1 MSGDI
6 IRRREG
12 ERVKRDYRIQPTQAT
27 AQENLAGAVEV
38 VGEHLIS
45 LKGLWPRRSDYA
57 ELRRSWARDLLA
69 GVTVGIVALPLALGF
84 GVASGVGAA
93 AGLITAVVAGIVA
106 AVFGGSHLQISG
118 PTGAMTVVLLPVIA
132 QHGVQQVPLL
142 AVMAGVIVILMG
154 LSAMGRAI
162 EMVPFPVVE
171 GFTTG
176 IGVIIL
182 LQQFPLLL
190 GAPKGESES
199 TLMATYQTLRHAD
212 WSAAVAPLLVA
223 GLTIALHLPGKRFPK
238 LPISLLA
245 IVVVTVVTELAGL
258 PVDRIGAL
266 PAGLPAPALPVI
278 DLPTLRD
285 LAAPALAVAALA
297 ALESL
302 LSARVADGMVPD
314 LGRTKPDRELVGQGL
329 ANLASGL
336 FGGLP
341 ATGAIARTAVNV
353 RSGGRTRLASVT
365 HAVLL
370 LVIMLA
376 LGPVVSRIPLA
387 ALGGVLVV
395 VALRMVNP
403 AVFRTIFRTTRADR
417 NTFVITLLAT
427 VFLDLVLAVLLG
439 AAMAAVMSL
448 RHMAKYSIVRRQY
461 LPADTRE
468 GVIDYTPAQERLRD
482 RIAIFRVD
490 GALFYGDASRFTD
503 LVTDV
508 EDVDVV
514 IIRFHRM
521 HILDAS
527 GGEALKD
534 TIRQLSRR
542 GIPVIAQGITDA
554 QLRTVTSMGAF
565 DPANHVVELSQAISR
580 AEALIGAEEAAVR
593 PPAPA
598 AIRPAGRRPRGPR
611 LLPRRGSAGRRR

>member
-1 MSGDI
+1 M
-6 IRRREG
+6 
-12 ERVKRDYRIQPTQAT
+12 KRDYRVQPSQAS
-27 AQENLAGAVEV
+27 AQESLAGAVGL
-38 VGEHLIS
+38 VGDHLIS
-45 LKGLWPRRSDYA
+45 LKGLWPRRADYA
-57 ELRRSWARDLLA
+57 ELPRSWGRDLLA
-69 GVTVGIVALPLALGF
+69 GVTVGVVALPLALGF
-84 GVASGVGAA
+84 GVASGAGAA
-93 AGLITAVVAGIVA
+93 GGLITAVVAGIVA

-132 QHGVQQVPLL
+132 QYGVQQVPLL
-142 AVMAGVIVILMG
+142 AVLAGVLVVLMG
-154 LSAMGRAI
+154 LTAMGRAI

-176 IGVIIL
+176 IGAIIL
-182 LQQFPLLL
+182 LQQCPLLL

-199 TLMATYQTLRHAD
+199 TLMATYQTLQHTD
-212 WSAAVAPLLVA
+212 WPAAVWPLMVA
-223 GLTIALHLPGKRFPK
+223 GLTVVLHLPGRRFPK

-245 IVVVTVVTELAGL
+245 IAVATVVVELAAL
-258 PVDRIGAL
+258 PVERIGAL
-266 PAGLPAPALPVI
+266 PSGLPAPALPAF
-278 DLPTLRD
+278 DLVTLQD

-314 LGRTKPDRELVGQGL
+314 IGRTQPDRELVGQGL

-353 RSGGRTRLASVT
+353 RSGGRTRLASIT
-365 HAVLL
+365 HAVVLL
-370 LVIMLA
+370 AIMLA
-376 LGPVVSRIPLA
+376 LGPIVSRIPLA

-427 VFLDLVLAVLLG
+427 VFLDLVAAVLLG
-439 AAMAAVMSL
+439 AAMAAMMSL

-468 GVIDYTPAQERLRD
+468 GVIDYTPEQERLRD

-503 LVTDV
+503 LVTGV
-508 EDVDVV
+508 EGVAVV
-514 IIRFHRM
+514 ILRFHRM

-534 TIRQLSRR
+534 TVRQLSRR
-542 GIPVIAQGITDA
+542 GIAVIAQGMTKA
-554 QLRTVTSMGAF
+554 QLRTVTSMGAL
-565 DPANHVVELSQAISR
+565 DPALHVLELSQAIQR
-580 AEALIGAEEAAVR
+580 AAALVD
-593 PPAPA
+593 
-598 AIRPAGRRPRGPR
+598 
-611 LLPRRGSAGRRR
+611 SDGRRR

>member
-403 AVFRTIFRTTRADR
+403 AVFRTIFHTTRADR

-598 AIRPAGRRPRGPR
+598 AIHPAGRRPPGPR